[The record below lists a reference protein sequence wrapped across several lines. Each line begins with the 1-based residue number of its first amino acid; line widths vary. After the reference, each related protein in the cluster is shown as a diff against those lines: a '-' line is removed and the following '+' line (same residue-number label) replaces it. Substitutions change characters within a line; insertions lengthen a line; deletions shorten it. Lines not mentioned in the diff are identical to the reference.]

1 MLTIPLMITT
11 PTTDHPSVTKNLDFR
26 AFLQLD
32 GSHCH
37 QGPPNFSRES
47 ASPFATQWAP
57 LRERSM
63 LTRRTLLVVFVSF
76 VFPICP
82 LLYGQATGSFS
93 GTVSDRTG
101 SVVSGATV
109 TATTQGTAVSRVAK
123 TDESGHYLL
132 PLLPVADFTIRVESA
147 GFGAVE
153 QKDLRLQV
161 DEHREV
167 NFTLAPAAVA
177 ATVEVNAT
185 QVAVESTNAT
195 LGQVITSQEVA
206 QLPLN
211 GRNFVQLATL
221 TPGTT
226 AETNP
231 NSFFNGAASSEAS
244 TRGSFS
250 LSVGGSR
257 AQSTDWMLDGN
268 DNNQL
273 DEGGIA
279 IFPNLDAVQEFKV
292 LTYNYSAEW
301 GERAGPT
308 VLVTTKSG
316 SNQFHGSLFEYFR
329 NTELDARNYFAPTRN
344 KFNLNQFGGSLGGPI
359 RKDKTFFFIDY
370 QAKMQRL
377 GVPFTGLV
385 PTTAM
390 MAGDFTLDPFGLTR
404 GVAQPQYGNK
414 IRFPNLANPYNAFAP
429 FECDAAGNPLPA
441 PGGVQTGGT
450 PCNKIPASLINPVGG
465 KLIGLYPTPNA
476 NNPASS
482 FNYVNQP
489 VRKLNEGTGDIRIDH
504 NFSAK
509 DSIFAR
515 FSYDQATNFVP
526 GGSPTWAEVNAFGS
540 NQYIDNHGRNVALS
554 ETHLFSDRTINQAS
568 FGFSRIFNHILSFG
582 TGSCEAAIIGI
593 PGANLGSRCDSVT
606 GYPASLNQSNKDCIS
621 CGLTS
626 FQMTN
631 YMSLGDRGFAPY
643 QGGTNVY
650 SASDTLDLIR
660 GKHNIRFGATYR
672 AEEMNI
678 RNNAFQDGFITEV
691 GAFSTTGDNMSDL
704 LLGSMGAFAAHDQ
717 TFLGGTVGRR
727 EKLIRPFI
735 QDDWRV
741 TANMTFNI
749 GLAWALATPQTE
761 VENRQA
767 NFDVQSLKWYVPAGS
782 PGLAGCTSCIS
793 SGNRVGIQF
802 QKGALEPRLG
812 FAWKP
817 TRSDKVAIRAG
828 YAIFHD
834 SAWNQGGQGL
844 WQNPPYYAEVDP
856 ATGFCATP
864 GAAGCGISN
873 GFLFPITK
881 PQPGSTVG
889 VPGGYIYNAPVNPSA
904 YTGTIQ
910 SMNRNFVQGMIQQ
923 YNLNVEYQM
932 PGDVVLTTGYAGS
945 HSTHILVSQVNE
957 NLSSPAACG
966 VVPGYT
972 LGCGFPT
979 FPYAAPFQAVDSN
992 NSSGSARYDSL
1003 QIKAETKS
1011 SRHGLYALIGYTWSR
1026 TFDSGMPDGL
1036 GSNPGALYWPLPG
1049 AQGLDWSLSQ
1059 LNLNDVFTASVLYE
1073 LPFGKG
1079 KYFGNNWSGATNVL
1093 LGNWQINV
1101 IERAES
1107 GFPLFVVDSAD
1118 ESGVF
1123 FMYNGL
1129 VVQRP
1134 NEVGNP
1140 NQPGPVAA
1148 NPTCIAPAKIHTIA
1162 NWFNPC
1168 AFEKAPTGELGD
1180 ANRAPVYG
1188 PRYVNTDFSIIKDF
1202 PLPVREGMNLQF
1214 RAEFFNLFNHPH
1226 FFLPGLA
1233 GTGEQDINTPSSFGV
1248 ISQTVNQT
1256 VNDARSVQFALKL
1269 TF

>member
-1 MLTIPLMITT
+1 MLT
-11 PTTDHPSVTKNLDFR
+11 K
-26 AFLQLD
+26 
-32 GSHCH
+32 
-37 QGPPNFSRES
+37 
-47 ASPFATQWAP
+47 
-57 LRERSM
+57 
-63 LTRRTLLVVFVSF
+63 RTLLVVFCALI
-76 VFPICP
+76 FPICP

-93 GTVSDRTG
+93 GTVSDKTG

-109 TATTQGTAVSRVAK
+109 RAISQSTGLSREAK
-123 TDESGHYLL
+123 TDDSGHYLI
-132 PLLPVADFTIRVESA
+132 PLLPVAIFAIRVESQ
-147 GFGAVE
+147 GFQPVE
-153 QKDLRLQV
+153 QKDVRLQI
-161 DEHREV
+161 DEHREL
-167 NFTLAPAAVA
+167 NFTLVPASV
-177 ATVEVNAT
+177 TQNVEVSAT
-185 QVAVESTNAT
+185 EVAVETTNPT
-195 LGQVITSQEVA
+195 LGQVITAEQVA

-329 NTELDARNYFAPTRN
+329 NTDLDARNYFAPTRN

-359 RKDKTFFFIDY
+359 RKDKTFFFLDY

-390 MAGDFTLDPFGLTR
+390 VTPDATGDYNFNLDPFGNPR
-404 GVAQPQYGNK
+404 GSSF
-414 IRFPNLANPYNAFAP
+414 FPILNNPYVPAANADRHFQCIPGTTTPEPVGANGTQP
-429 FECDAAGNPLPA
+429 AGA
-441 PGGVQTGGT
+441 DCSV
-450 PCNKIPASLINPVGG
+450 IPAAMNNPIAAKV
-465 KLIGLYPTPNA
+465 IQLYPTPNA
-476 NNPASS
+476 ANVASG

-489 VRKLNEGTGDIRIDH
+489 VRKLNEGTGDIRLDH
-504 NFSAK
+504 NFSSK

-515 FSYDQATNFVP
+515 FSYDQATNYVP

-540 NQYIDNHGRNVALS
+540 NQFIDNHGRNAALS
-554 ETHLFSDRTINQAS
+554 ETHVFSDRTINQAA

-593 PGANLGSRCDSVT
+593 PGADLGSHCDGVT
-606 GYPASLNQSNKDCIS
+606 GYPPSLNQSNKDCIS
-621 CGLTS
+621 CGMTS
-626 FQMTN
+626 FQMTS
-631 YMSLGDRGFAPY
+631 YMSLGDRGYAPY

-650 SASDTLDLIR
+650 SVSDTLDLIR
-660 GKHNIRFGATYR
+660 GKHNIRFGGVIR
-672 AEEMNI
+672 AEQMNI
-678 RNNAFQDGFITEV
+678 RNNAFQDGFISQN
-691 GAFSTTGDNMSDL
+691 GAATGDNMADL
-704 LLGSMGAFAAHDQ
+704 LLGSLGTFAAHDQ

-727 EKLIRPFI
+727 WKLFRPFV

-741 TANMTFNI
+741 TNKLTVNI

-767 NFDVQSLKWYVPAGS
+767 NFDVDTLKWYIPSGS
-782 PGLAGCTSCIS
+782 PGLSGCTNCVATD
-793 SGNRVGIQF
+793 NRIGIQF
-802 QKGALEPRLG
+802 QKTAFEPRIGLAWTPLG
-812 FAWKP
+812 PK
-817 TRSDKVAIRAG
+817 TAIRAG

-844 WQNPPYYAEVDP
+844 WQNPPFYAEVDP
-856 ATGFCATP
+856 FPTGVCPTFGGT
-864 GAAGCGISN
+864 GCGLSN
-873 GFLFPITK
+873 GFLLPAGT
-881 PQPGSTVG
+881 PSTTA
-889 VPGGYIYNAPVNPSA
+889 VPGGLVYSAPVNPGA

-910 SMNRNFVQGMIQQ
+910 SMNRNFVQGMVQQ
-923 YNLNVEYQM
+923 YNLNIENQA
-932 PGDVVLTTGYAGS
+932 PGDIVLTLGYAGS
-945 HSTHILVSQVNE
+945 RSNHILVSQVNE
-957 NLSSPAACG
+957 NISSPSACG

-979 FPYAAPFQAVDSN
+979 FPYAFPFQSVDSN
-992 NSSGSARYDSL
+992 NSIGNARYDSL
-1003 QIKAETKS
+1003 QVKAETKS
-1011 SRHGLYALIGYTWSR
+1011 AHHGLYALLGYTWSR

-1049 AQGLDWSLSQ
+1049 ANKLDWGLSQ
-1059 LNLNDVFTASVLYE
+1059 LNLNDVFTASVLYD

-1079 KYFGNNWSGATNVL
+1079 KRFGGDWNGATNAV
-1093 LGNWQINV
+1093 LGNWEINV

-1123 FMYNGL
+1123 FFYNGL
-1129 VVQRP
+1129 VLQRP

-1140 NQPGPVAA
+1140 NQPGQIAA
-1148 NPTCIAPAKIHTIA
+1148 NPTCIGPAQVHTLA

-1168 AFEKAPTGELGD
+1168 AFEKAPTFTVNGVTVGELGD
-1180 ANRAPVYG
+1180 APRAPLYG
-1188 PRYVNTDFSIIKDF
+1188 PRFVNTDFSLIKHF
-1202 PLPVREGMNLQF
+1202 PLPWENMGLDF

-1226 FFLPGLA
+1226 FFLPGIA
-1233 GTGEQDINTPSSFGV
+1233 GTGQQDINSPSSFGV
-1248 ISQTVNQT
+1248 VSETINQT
-1256 VNDARSVQFALKL
+1256 VNDARSIQFALKL
-1269 TF
+1269 RF

>member
-1 MLTIPLMITT
+1 MARQPEVFQAQV
-11 PTTDHPSVTKNLDFR
+11 TDK
-26 AFLQLD
+26 
-32 GSHCH
+32 
-37 QGPPNFSRES
+37 
-47 ASPFATQWAP
+47 
-57 LRERSM
+57 
-63 LTRRTLLVVFVSF
+63 
-76 VFPICP
+76 
-82 LLYGQATGSFS
+82 
-93 GTVSDRTG
+93 TG
-101 SVVSGATV
+101 SVISGATV
-109 TATTQGTAVSRVAK
+109 RVISQATGLTRETK
-123 TDESGHYLL
+123 TDDSGHYVV
-132 PLLPVADFTIRVESA
+132 PLLPVANYTLRVEFS
-147 GFGAVE
+147 GFQPVE
-153 QKDLRLQV
+153 QKGLRLQV
-161 DEHREV
+161 DEHRELD
-167 NFTLAPAAVA
+167 FTLAPASV
-177 ATVEVNAT
+177 TEKVEVSAT
-185 QVAVESTNAT
+185 QVAVETTAPT
-195 LGQVITSQEVA
+195 LGQVITSEEVSE
-206 QLPLN
+206 LPLN

-279 IFPNLDAVQEFKV
+279 IFPNVDAVQEFKV

-316 SNQFHGSLFEYFR
+316 TNQYHGSLFEYFR
-329 NTELDARNYFAPTRN
+329 NTKLDARNYFAPKRN
-344 KFNLNQFGGSLGGPI
+344 QFNLNQFGASLGGPI
-359 RKDKTFFFIDY
+359 QKDKTFFFIDY

-390 MAGDFTLDPFGLTR
+390 MTPDANGDYNFSNDPFGVPR
-404 GVAQPQYGNK
+404 PGFAPGAPAENGDH
-414 IRFPNLANPYNAFAP
+414 FPNLVNPYSGASFLCQPGTTTPEPVNLANGTQAGGVGCNVIP
-429 FECDAAGNPLPA
+429 AALVNPLA
-441 PGGVQTGGT
+441 
-450 PCNKIPASLINPVGG
+450 A
-465 KLIGLYPTPNA
+465 KLIQLYPTANA

-482 FNYVNQP
+482 INYVNQP
-489 VRKLNEGTGDIRIDH
+489 VRRLNEGTGDIRVDH
-504 NFSAK
+504 NFSSK
-509 DSIFAR
+509 DSIFGR

-540 NQYIDNHGRNVALS
+540 NQHINNHGRNAIIS

-582 TGSCEAAIIGI
+582 TGTCEAAIIGI
-593 PGANLGSRCDSVT
+593 PGADLGSQCDSLT
-606 GYPASLNQSNKDCIS
+606 GYPASLNQSSKDCIS

-631 YMSLGDRGFAPY
+631 YMSLGDRGYAPY

-650 SASDTLDLIR
+650 SVSDSLDLIR
-660 GKHNIRFGATYR
+660 GKHNIKFGAAYR

-691 GAFSTTGDNMSDL
+691 GAFVSSGDNMGDL
-704 LLGSMGAFAAHDQ
+704 LLGSMGSFAAHDQ

-727 EKLIRPFI
+727 WKLFRPFV

-741 TANMTFNI
+741 TNNLTLNL
-749 GLAWALATPQTE
+749 GVAWALATPETE
-761 VENRQA
+761 VQNRQS
-767 NFDVQSLKWYVPAGS
+767 NFDIVSLKWFVPKGS
-782 PGLAGCTSCIS
+782 PALSGCTACVVSDS
-793 SGNRVGIQF
+793 RVGIQF
-802 QKGALEPRLG
+802 QKTAVEPRIG

-817 TRSDKVAIRAG
+817 MGSDKTAIRAG

-856 ATGFCATP
+856 ATGFCPTP
-864 GAAGCGISN
+864 ISTGCGLSN
-873 GFLFPITK
+873 GFLVPAGT
-881 PQPGSTVG
+881 PSSTPVT
-889 VPGGYIYNAPVNPSA
+889 GGAVFNAPVNPSD
-904 YTGTIQ
+904 YTGTKQ

-923 YNLNVEYQM
+923 YNLNVERQL
-932 PGDVVLTTGYAGS
+932 PGEIVLTAGYAGS
-945 HSTHILVSQVNE
+945 RSTHILVSQVNE
-957 NLSSPAACG
+957 NLTSPNACPG
-966 VVPGYT
+966 GTSPVPGYT
-972 LGCGFPT
+972 IGCGFPA
-979 FPYAAPFQAVDSN
+979 FPYGSPFQTVDSN
-992 NSSGSARYDSL
+992 NSVGSARYDSL

-1011 SRHGLYALIGYTWSR
+1011 ARHGLYALLGYTWSR

-1049 AQGLDWSLSQ
+1049 TQKLDWGLSQ
-1059 LNLNDVFTASVLYE
+1059 LNLNDVFTASVLYD
-1073 LPFGKG
+1073 LPFGRG
-1079 KYFGNNWSGATNVL
+1079 KHFGSNWSGAANTI
-1093 LGNWQINV
+1093 LGNWSINV

-1129 VVQRP
+1129 VIQRP
-1134 NEVGNP
+1134 NEVGDP
-1140 NQPGPVAA
+1140 NKPGPEGGQTDC
-1148 NPTCIAPAKIHTIA
+1148 PTKIHTIQ

-1168 AFEKAPTGELGD
+1168 AFAQAPDGELGT
-1180 ANRAPVYG
+1180 AARAPVYG
-1188 PRYVNTDFSIIKDF
+1188 PRFVNTDFSLVKEF
-1202 PLPVREGMNLQF
+1202 PIHEQINLEF

-1226 FFLPGLA
+1226 FFLPGIA
-1233 GTGEQDINTPSSFGV
+1233 GTGEQDINTPSTFGV
-1248 ISQTVNQT
+1248 ISQTINQT

-1269 TF
+1269 RF